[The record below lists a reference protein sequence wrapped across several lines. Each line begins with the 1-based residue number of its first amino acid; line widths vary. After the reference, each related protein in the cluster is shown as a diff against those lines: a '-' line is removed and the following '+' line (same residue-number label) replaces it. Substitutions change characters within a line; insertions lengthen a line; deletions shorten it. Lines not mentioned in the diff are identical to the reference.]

1 MEISIFIA
9 AAAAASVILF
19 LIYILLFRQ
28 KNDISSKKTKHY
40 GKKPT
45 ERHCTEASPDKA
57 RPPAILPAIKVP
69 EEHTGDP
76 LLDELGNSGIHGTLR
91 KYMQTGIETVF
102 APAVDSSDAGIT
114 PLTKQDVAPDTMK
127 LILNRI
133 ATLKNFRAEHIRLQ
147 KSINN
152 PSVQMADLSKI
163 IMSDP
168 VLAAKILR
176 MANSSYF
183 GMQNKIDSIGHA
195 LMILGLQNIKNIL
208 YRESMLQMFQTSSS
222 GHKEKMAYLWKHASI
237 TSVCASH
244 FYDLVDGLNKGTLF
258 TLGILHDIGKLIILD
273 LPQVQ
278 KQESDFWKNYPCENS
293 ILEEDSLLGVNH
305 AVIGQVI
312 LEQWN
317 FSELMINSIRTHHA
331 PSFVNMKDLDLSGE
345 QRNYVTVL
353 FLANQVAKLFTGR
366 INGTVHVNSL
376 PDSYSR
382 LIDKNRFIS
391 KVLDASFLAQM
402 LAAEALVESEYSRD
416 EEKYVHSQPSTG
428 TTVIPAQP
436 AETKAVFSGD
446 ATVVAARPGRTI
458 GRYEIVKELGRGS
471 MGTVYLGRDPLIN
484 RNVAIKTLRYID
496 GDSRDS
502 FQHKK
507 RFFLEAEAIG
517 KLAHPNILSIY
528 DVGEHQGMAY
538 MAMEFLEGSDLTSYC
553 QKENLLPFS
562 ETIRIVSDV
571 AEALEYAHAN
581 GVVHRD
587 IKPSNI
593 RILKNGKIKV
603 VDFGIARILD
613 ASSTHSGVIVGSPSY
628 MSPEQVDGQKVDGR
642 SDLFSLGVV
651 FYELL
656 TGEKPFYADDLN
668 SLRLQITTTNPKPVQ
683 ELVPQIPDDCVVVLE
698 KALTKNRNERYQHGR
713 EMADDLARC
722 LAGCKQ

>member
-9 AAAAASVILF
+9 AATAAAVIILLLF
-19 LIYILLFRQ
+19 VLLFRQ
-28 KNDISSKKTKHY
+28 KKDISSKKTKQY
-40 GKKPT
+40 STKKIDHRRT
-45 ERHCTEASPDKA
+45 DTSKDKA
-57 RPPAILPAIKVP
+57 HSPSVLPAKKGT
-69 EEHTGDP
+69 EEYTGDP
-76 LLDELGNSGIHGTLR
+76 VLDDLGNSGIHSTLR
-91 KYMQTGIETVF
+91 KFMQSGIETLF
-102 APAVDSSDAGIT
+102 APAEDSSDTSIM
-114 PLTKQDVAPDTMK
+114 PLTKKDVSPETMK

-147 KSINN
+147 KSISN

-168 VLAAKILR
+168 ILAAKILR

-208 YRESMLQMFQTSSS
+208 YRESMLQMFQTSSADQ
-222 GHKEKMAYLWKHASI
+222 KEKMAYLWKHASI

-244 FYDLVDGLNKGTLF
+244 LYDLVDGLNKGTLF
-258 TLGILHDIGKLIILD
+258 TLGILHDIGKLIVLGA
-273 LPQVQ
+273 PQVQ
-278 KQESDFWKNYPCENS
+278 KQESEFWKNYPCGDS

-305 AVIGQVI
+305 AVIGQII

-317 FSELMINSIRTHHA
+317 FSELMINSIGMHHA
-331 PSFVNMKDLDLSGE
+331 PSFVNINDLGLSGE
-345 QRNYVTVL
+345 QRNYITIL

-366 INGTVHVNSL
+366 TTGAVRVNSL
-376 PDSYSR
+376 PDSYHR
-382 LIDKNRFIS
+382 LIDKNRFIN

-402 LAAEALVESEYSRD
+402 LAAEALVESEYSAEGER
-416 EEKYVHSQPSTG
+416 YIHSQPQTG
-428 TTVIPAQP
+428 TTVIPTTS
-436 AETKAVFSGD
+436 AEPKAVFSGD
-446 ATVVAARPGRTI
+446 ATIVAARPGRTI
-458 GRYEIVKELGRGS
+458 GRYEIIKELGRGS

-484 RNVAIKTLRYID
+484 RNVAIKTLRYVD
-496 GDSRDS
+496 ADSKDS

-517 KLAHPNILSIY
+517 KLAHPNILGIY

-538 MAMEFLEGSDLTSYC
+538 MAMEFLEGSDLTPYC
-553 QKENLLPFS
+553 KKESLLPLS
-562 ETIRIVSDV
+562 ETLRIVSDV
-571 AEALEYAHAN
+571 AAALDYAHAN

-628 MSPEQVDGQKVDGR
+628 MSPEQVEGRNVDGR

-651 FYELL
+651 FYELM
-656 TGEKPFYADDLN
+656 TGEKPFCANELN
-668 SLRLQITTTNPKPVQ
+668 SLRLQITTTNPKPVK
-683 ELVPQIPDDCVVVLE
+683 ELSPQIHDDCVVVLE
-698 KALTKNRNERYQHGR
+698 KALAKNRNERYQHGQ
-713 EMADDLARC
+713 EMVNDLA
-722 LAGCKQ
+722 